1 MISCECHAR
10 ETSEASASNVVTCS
24 TTWRTRTATAKPAG
38 ASSSSPDPASYQD
51 AEKRILNGKSQMGNG
66 KNLAN
71 LPSPICHFRSGRG
84 FSAACYRATDLK
96 TRSSEQSF
104 THEIDPHIH
113 RDFNRDAIE
122 ERRIELPLAD
132 GCDRGLGELG
142 M

>member
-10 ETSEASASNVVTCS
+10 ETSEASASNVATCS

-38 ASSSSPDPASYQD
+38 ASSSSPDPAS
-51 AEKRILNGKSQMGNG
+51 
-66 KNLAN
+66 
-71 LPSPICHFRSGRG
+71 
-84 FSAACYRATDLK
+84 YRATDLK